1 MKTSQPLRSNKIKSG
16 STKTIVLVSLFWIVV
31 AVTVIAFI
39 ENGQSNYNK
48 GVFDGMSKTKVILQ
62 SK

>member
-1 MKTSQPLRSNKIKSG
+1 MKPSRRPSNKTKSG
-16 STKTIVLVSLFWIVV
+16 STKTIILVSLFWIVV
-31 AVTVIAFI
+31 AATVIAFI
-39 ENGQSNYNK
+39 QNGQAQYNK

>member
-1 MKTSQPLRSNKIKSG
+1 MHRTNKTNSPKNNNV
-16 STKTIVLVSLFWIVV
+16 KTVLLVSLFWIVV
-31 AVTVIAFI
+31 AATVLAYIQ
-39 ENGQSNYNK
+39 NGNAQYNK

>member
-1 MKTSQPLRSNKIKSG
+1 MHRTNTKAPKSTNNNFKT
-16 STKTIVLVSLFWIVV
+16 VLIVSLFWIVV
-31 AVTVIAFI
+31 AATVIAYI
-39 ENGQSNYNK
+39 QNGQAQYNK